1 MDKISVIMGVYNP
14 RDIEML
20 KKSIESIL
28 TQSYENFEFIICDDF
43 SNLEIQKILLEY
55 KEKDKRIMVIRNT
68 KNMGL
73 AASLNNCLGKA
84 TGKYIARQDDDDIS
98 KKDRFEKE
106 IEFLKKN
113 KEYDFVGCNIEL
125 FDKDDV
131 WGCRKHKEKP
141 QKEDFLC
148 GNQFPHPAMILTK
161 KCMDEVN
168 GYRSEKK
175 TRRTEDY
182 DLFMRLYAKGYIG
195 YNIQENLYQY
205 NEDMYGYSK
214 RKFRY
219 RIDEFWLRLED
230 FKELKLMPKGYIYIF
245 KPILSGI
252 MPKKLLKKIN
262 KIRYK
267 DMEKKDEN

>member
-98 KKDRFEKE
+98 KK
-106 IEFLKKN
+106 
-113 KEYDFVGCNIEL
+113 
-125 FDKDDV
+125 
-131 WGCRKHKEKP
+131 
-141 QKEDFLC
+141 
-148 GNQFPHPAMILTK
+148 A
-161 KCMDEVN
+161 
-168 GYRSEKK
+168 
-175 TRRTEDY
+175 
-182 DLFMRLYAKGYIG
+182 
-195 YNIQENLYQY
+195 
-205 NEDMYGYSK
+205 
-214 RKFRY
+214 
-219 RIDEFWLRLED
+219 D
-230 FKELKLMPKGYIYIF
+230 FKLSFSKMTFTHQMIRVILLEQIYRAF
-245 KPILSGI
+245 KIL
-252 MPKKLLKKIN
+252 N
-262 KIRYK
+262 N
-267 DMEKKDEN
+267 ENYHR

>member
-1 MDKISVIMGVYNP
+1 MDKISVIMGIYNP

-28 TQSYENFEFIICDDF
+28 TQTYENFEFIICDDF

-55 KEKDKRIMVIRNT
+55 KEKDKRIIVIRNSR
-68 KNMGL
+68 NMGL
-73 AASLNNCLGKA
+73 AASLNNCLEKA

-98 KKDRFEKE
+98 KNDRFEKE

-113 KEYDFVGCNIEL
+113 KEYDFVGCNLEL
-125 FDKDDV
+125 FDKNGV
-131 WGCRKHKEKP
+131 WGYRKHKEKP
-141 QKEDFLC
+141 QKEDFLY

-168 GYRSEKK
+168 GYRAKKK

-182 DLFMRLYAKGYIG
+182 DLFMRLYAKGYRG
-195 YNIQENLYQY
+195 YNIQENLYLY
-205 NEDMYGYSK
+205 NEDIYGYSK

-245 KPILSGI
+245 KPILSGL

-262 KIRYK
+262 HIRYN
-267 DMEKKDEN
+267 EK